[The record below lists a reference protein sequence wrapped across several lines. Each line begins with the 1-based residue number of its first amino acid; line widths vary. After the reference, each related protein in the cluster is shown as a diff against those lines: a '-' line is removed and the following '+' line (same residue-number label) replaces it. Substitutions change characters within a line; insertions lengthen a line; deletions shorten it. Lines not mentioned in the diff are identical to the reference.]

1 FRMRR
6 PCFAPALAENGTI
19 AWLERR
25 RTLPIRRCPTRV
37 FDFLDAAPRGAR
49 LRAQGRDWWQRHPGS
64 PAAAQR
70 HLRARRRPCPAAGTD
85 GDVIDGVGP
94 ILEIGGH
101 AVGRRRGLAV
111 AAPTPQGR
119 DVLALRD
126 KSGLRAVLGDR
137 ALALAAGRLAV
148 LAPLAG

>member
-1 FRMRR
+1 MG
-6 PCFAPALAENGTI
+6 PGFAPRAAALGGNGTL
-19 AWLERR
+19 AVLLRR
-25 RTLPIRRCPTRV
+25 SAIYALDGGRALPPVRT
-37 FDFLDAAPRGAR
+37 
-49 LRAQGRDWWQRHPGS
+49 
-64 PAAAQR
+64 
-70 HLRARRRPCPAAGTD
+70 

-111 AAPTPQGR
+111 AATTPQGR

-148 LAPLAG
+148 LAPLAGAPARAVVLETSVRRSVRR